1 MIYNNNNNNFNK
13 IYDNNINN
21 NYNNNNIYDNKN
33 NNYNNLNIKEEPK
46 NNFEKFISKI
56 ESQKNYQEEKYNHKN
71 IKKGKSKEEEE
82 SNDEIEIKEDNKDK
96 TPITFRYR
104 VDPNNLPFSV
114 QLSGSFEKWQVRHP
128 LKYDNKR
135 KEYIGTIRIKKGRY
149 LYKYYI
155 DGQWVINMNEKI
167 IRENGIENN
176 IVIVN

>member
-1 MIYNNNNNNFNK
+1 MFENKNNDYNNNNLKYNNNYDNNNSNNNNDNLYKNDEPKNNFQTFISKIKKNYKEENYNNNNNN
-13 IYDNNINN
+13 
-21 NYNNNNIYDNKN
+21 NKN
-33 NNYNNLNIKEEPK
+33 LILNGIPKE
-46 NNFEKFISKI
+46 I
-56 ESQKNYQEEKYNHKN
+56 EENDD
-71 IKKGKSKEEEE
+71 
-82 SNDEIEIKEDNKDK
+82 DEIEIKQDNKDT

-176 IVIVN
+176 VVIVY